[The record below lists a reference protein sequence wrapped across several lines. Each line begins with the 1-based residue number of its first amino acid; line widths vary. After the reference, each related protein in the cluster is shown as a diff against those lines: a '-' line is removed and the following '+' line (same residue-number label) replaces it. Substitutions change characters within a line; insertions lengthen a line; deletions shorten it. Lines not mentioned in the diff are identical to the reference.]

1 MIGTLLELSWLVLS
15 RDRYA
20 LALSF
25 LVPIAFF
32 SILALV
38 FRGAGGATLPAVHV
52 AVIDDDRTAASARLV
67 RALGDDPGLDVDPR
81 TAEAETA
88 GERAAQI
95 VRRGDAPVAIVIPG
109 GFGERLARFPAA
121 TLTVE
126 VFTDRAADPIAAHVV
141 AGLLQRAVVLA
152 APDDL
157 VRAMARWFEEESGPL
172 APGQR
177 DLVEEIARSVGASDR
192 SAAGNAPTPFSVVV
206 TDVRTDGGGTSRD
219 VVSYYAAAI
228 GVMFLLFTMS
238 TAMRGLVQEAEGG
251 TLERLLSTELTI
263 GRLLLARWLFATLVG
278 CAQMAIMFLWGF
290 AVFGLDLFA
299 PGHLAGTAVMT
310 VAAAAAAATFGLVLG
325 TLCRSAAQMQGLGT
339 VVILLMSALGGS
351 MVPRYLMPEAMQ
363 RVGLLT
369 FNAWAVEGYEKV
381 LWRDAPIAA
390 LWPELAVLLGSTVV
404 GLIIARL
411 LARRWDSA

>member
-177 DLVEEIARSVGASDR
+177 ELVEEIARSVGAADR
-192 SAAGNAPTPFSVVV
+192 SAASDAPTPFSVVV

>member
-52 AVIDDDRTAASARLV
+52 AVIDDDRTAASARLL

-126 VFTDRAADPIAAHVV
+126 VFTDRAADPIASHVV

-206 TDVRTDGGGTSRD
+206 TDVRTDGGGKGRD

-263 GRLLLARWLFATLVG
+263 GRLLFARWLFATLLG

-310 VAAAAAAATFGLVLG
+310 VAAAATAATFGLVLG